1 VVAPNTWTREGV
13 AIEEFQGAMVITQTA
28 DVHQQV
34 DQLLRQLRNQK
45 GTQIHVKVRFLEV
58 ENSALEEIGVDWNNY
73 TGPRNPATPGAP
85 PLPGQNATPGQTSTI
100 GAYYGDAKNNVITAG
115 AINNILQPYQTS
127 NSLQYS
133 NNNGAQGLLFQTQAW
148 QVANNWYASA
158 VLHAIEEERK
168 GNVVFE
174 PDLTMFN
181 GQQGH
186 IVHMNQQSYIASY
199 DVVQGQYQPIVTI
212 LSYGTV
218 LDVRAIAS
226 ADKKYITLTLRPTN
240 AQVIEWRRFGPR
252 NTSTWPGGNVVGGGN
267 PQGAGAANNN
277 PVTGGGN
284 SGQVGGNNTA
294 STNSTAPSIAGENPL
309 LIPELSYESV
319 QTSVTI
325 PDGGSLVLAGMTN
338 GESARSHS
346 GVPFLSHIPFLG
358 RLFST
363 NGSQQTELRT
373 LIMVQADLVLF
384 DEIEKNL

>member
-1 VVAPNTWTREGV
+1 
-13 AIEEFQGAMVITQTA
+13 M
-28 DVHQQV
+28 
-34 DQLLRQLRNQK
+34 
-45 GTQIHVKVRFLEV
+45 KVRFLEV
-58 ENSALEEIGVDWNNY
+58 ENSAKLEEIKVDWNNY

-85 PLPGQNATPGQTSTI
+85 PLPGQNATPGQTTTI

-115 AINNILQPYQTS
+115 AINNLLQPYQTS
-127 NSLQYS
+127 NSLKYS
-133 NNNGAQGLLFQTQAW
+133 NANGAQGLLFQTQTW

-186 IVHMNQQSYIASY
+186 IVHMNQQSYIADY

-226 ADKKYITLTLRPTN
+226 SDKKYITLTLRPTN
-240 AQVIEWRRFGPR
+240 AQVIEWRRFGPL

-267 PQGAGAANNN
+267 PQGGGAANNN
-277 PVTGGGN
+277 QVQGGGN
-284 SGQVGGNNTA
+284 GNGQVVGNNNA
-294 STNSTAPSIAGENPL
+294 SSNNATAPAIAGENPL

-325 PDGGSLVLAGMTN
+325 PDGGSLVIAGMTD

-363 NGSQQTELRT
+363 NGSQETELRT
-373 LIMVQADLVLF
+373 LILVQADLVLF